1 MDVGLHDSF
10 RASQFGHKLATQYI
24 SVQDGSI
31 HETKGSFAHSV
42 KYPIFDFVVCIYIY
56 NMYASMM

>member
-1 MDVGLHDSF
+1 MDVGLHASF
-10 RASQFGHKLATQYI
+10 RVNQFGHKLATQYI

-42 KYPIFDFVVCIYIY
+42 KYPIFDFVVCIYI
-56 NMYASMM
+56 